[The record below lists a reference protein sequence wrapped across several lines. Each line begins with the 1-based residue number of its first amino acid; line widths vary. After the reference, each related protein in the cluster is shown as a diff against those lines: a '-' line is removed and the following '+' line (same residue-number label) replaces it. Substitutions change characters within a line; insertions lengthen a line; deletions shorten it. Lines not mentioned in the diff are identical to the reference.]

1 MEEIG
6 LFPLGLVLLP
16 TEQVPLHIFEPRY
29 RELIGE
35 TLEHGLPFGIVYAD
49 DDGLR
54 QIGTLAPVT
63 EVVERFSDGRL
74 NIVVEGGARFRLLEL
89 TEGRSFATGAGGGGR
104 RPARPCGAGGHRA
117 GARTVQAT
125 GRADLVRHRAPAPDT
140 PELSF
145 ALAGRFEFSAD
156 LKQELLD
163 ESSERI
169 RLARLCELLAI
180 AAETV
185 ERQREIA
192 TPRADERQGRAAR
205 VTGRSPGRC

>member
-1 MEEIG
+1 MEAVDDQHDPADPADIERSIA
-6 LFPLGLVLLP
+6 LFM
-16 TEQVPLHIFEPRY
+16 R
-29 RELIGE
+29 
-35 TLEHGLPFGIVYAD
+35 
-49 DDGLR
+49 
-54 QIGTLAPVT
+54 LA
-63 EVVERFSDGRL
+63 
-74 NIVVEGGARFRLLEL
+74 EL
-89 TEGRSFATGAGGGGR
+89 TSSDIEPP
-104 RPARPCGAGGHRA
+104 PA
-117 GARTVQAT
+117 
-125 GRADLVRHRAPAPDT
+125 DT

-192 TPRADERQGRAAR
+192 ARAQTNGKVE
-205 VTGRSPGRC
+205 PP

>member
-54 QIGTLAPVT
+54 QIGTLAAVT

-89 TEGRSFATGAGGGGR
+89 TEGRSYTTARVEAVDDQHD
-104 RPARPCGAGGHRA
+104 PADP
-117 GARTVQAT
+117 
-125 GRADLVRHRAPAPDT
+125 ADIERSIALFTRLAELTSSDIDPPAPDT

-192 TPRADERQGRAAR
+192 ARAQTNGKVE
-205 VTGRSPGRC
+205 PP